1 MSHCMN
7 IPHVYVS
14 MGGHFNCF
22 HIGGIV
28 NNPSI
33 NIHSHEHL
41 VSTVWCV
48 YTQIGVFESYD
59 DNYLIILPL
68 LFKVLGMEPR
78 ISSMLSK
85 QSTIEQQCYVLR
97 QPFFFFI
104 KKKKGGWTHLVIS
117 SPVKQKS
124 FSFPELPH
132 SLLCIFS
139 HLFILAICVDMNWS
153 DIYCDI
159 TCFRIWQWDFWLSMG
174 LFGVLSIYF

>member
-1 MSHCMN
+1 MSLQF
-7 IPHVYVS
+7 IS
-14 MGGHFNCF
+14 
-22 HIGGIV
+22 
-28 NNPSI
+28 
-33 NIHSHEHL
+33 
-41 VSTVWCV
+41 
-48 YTQIGVFESYD
+48 TQIARINKCEKMQSKECGSSGK
-59 DNYLIILPL
+59 LK
-68 LFKVLGMEPR
+68 LFCFTGEDITRCVHP
-78 ISSMLSK
+78 
-85 QSTIEQQCYVLR
+85 
-97 QPFFFFI
+97 PFFFFI